1 MATYVMHLSP
11 EPGIQHADVYQ
22 DDADRNKHT
31 ALIHEIS
38 KEEQLPLEQVVVC
51 YESTLQDLRSQACV
65 QDFLDVF
72 VARRVRERFRE
83 RPY

>member
-1 MATYVMHLSP
+1 MATEVVHLGS

-22 DDADRNKHT
+22 DHADRMKHT

-38 KEEQLPLEQVVVC
+38 KEEQLPLERVAAC
-51 YESTLQDLRSQACV
+51 YESTLQDLRNQARV